1 MKFYATTPIYYV
13 NDKPHIGS
21 AYTTIVCDALA
32 RAHRLRG
39 DQVRFVTGTDENSQK
54 NVEAMEKLGENDL
67 KAYLDRMASAWQS
80 TWKEIGIAND
90 DFIRTT
96 EDRHLKAVERFWKA
110 SMEAGDIY
118 LGSYEALY
126 CEGCEEF
133 KTETDLV
140 DGKCPLHPNRELKK
154 ISEKNY
160 FFRLSAYRD
169 ELLALYERQPSIA
182 QPDSR
187 LNEVRQFVSE
197 HLADVSISREAS
209 SIPNGIPVPGDDT
222 QRVYVWFDALINYIS
237 AVGFGT
243 DDAMTEAWWPADL
256 HLIGKDILKF
266 HCALWP
272 AMLLSAAK
280 SDPLLK
286 KLKQSESLLPK
297 NVFVHGFF
305 TINGQKI
312 SKSLGNAIDP
322 RDLVAK
328 FGNDVV
334 RYYLLRE
341 IPFGEDGDF
350 SYARLEERYASD
362 LANTLGNLVQ
372 RVVAMSRKYFDG
384 RAPKIDTEKATAIV
398 EGAWSGGRGISDI
411 EIAYDGRIDAFR
423 IDEALNLIW
432 GLGESKGSG
441 LMQANKFIE
450 ETKPFQ
456 LIKTDEAKT
465 GEILYAILESIRH
478 YAWMLD
484 PIMPETSKIILATLG
499 QDRDEEAK
507 KGLAELRRW
516 GGLTP
521 DSTLP
526 EPQPIFPR
534 IDPGAA
540 S

>member
-39 DQVRFVTGTDENSQK
+39 DDVRFVTGTDENSQK
-54 NVEAMEKLGENDL
+54 NVEAMEKLGETDL
-67 KAYLDRMASAWQS
+67 SAYLDRMASAWQT
-80 TWKEIGIAND
+80 TWRDIEITND

-96 EDRHLKAVERFWKA
+96 ETRHLKAVERFWNA

-118 LGSYEALY
+118 LGSYESLY

-133 KTETDLV
+133 KTETDLE
-140 DGKCPLHPNRELKK
+140 GEKCPLHPNRELKT

-160 FFRLSAYRD
+160 FFKLSSYRD
-169 ELLALYERQPSIA
+169 ELLDLYASHPEIA
-182 QPDSR
+182 QPASR
-187 LNEVRQFVSE
+187 LHEVRQYVTD
-197 HLADVSISREAS
+197 HLTDISVSRES
-209 SIPNGIPVPGDDT
+209 TSIPNGIPVPGDDS
-222 QRVYVWFDALINYIS
+222 QRIYVWFDALINYIS

-243 DDAMTEAWWPADL
+243 DDSQTEKWWPADL

-286 KLKQSESLLPK
+286 KLKDDGRLLPK

-312 SKSLGNAIDP
+312 SKSIGNTIDP
-322 RDLVAK
+322 RDLVSK
-328 FGNDVV
+328 YGNDVV

-350 SYARLEERYASD
+350 SYDRLEERYASD

-372 RVVAMSRKYFDG
+372 RVVAMSRKYFNGCAPSINPTKAAEAATDG
-384 RAPKIDTEKATAIV
+384 V
-398 EGAWSGGRGISDI
+398 WSGGKGIADI
-411 EIAYDGRIDAFR
+411 EAAYDARIDRFR
-423 IDEALNLIW
+423 VDEALALIW
-432 GLGESKGSG
+432 GVGETKGSG
-441 LMQANKFIE
+441 LMQANKHIE

-456 LIKTDEAKT
+456 LIKEDETKT
-465 GEILYAILESIRH
+465 GEILYSILESIRH
-478 YAWMLD
+478 YAWLLD
-484 PIMPETSKIILATLG
+484 PIMPETSRKMLASLG
-499 QDRDEEAK
+499 LDRDEEAK
-507 KGLAELRRW
+507 KGIATLRAW
-516 GGLTP
+516 GGLAP
-521 DSTLP
+521 GSALP

-534 IDPGAA
+534 IETQGT
-540 S
+540 